1 MIDMQ
6 RFQCIAMP
14 IEGVFVVE
22 RQRIGDS
29 RGFLS
34 RLFCADELA
43 DAGFRLPVVQI
54 NHTLTETAGTLRGLH
69 FQHPPAAEDKLVS
82 CVRGAVFDVAVDL
95 RAGSPTFLH
104 WHGVELSA
112 NNNRALIIPQGCAH
126 GFQALVD
133 CTELLYLHSQRY
145 TPAAEGGVNPLDPRL
160 AISWPLPVTIMSPRD
175 TGYPHLD
182 AKFAGVCP

>member
-1 MIDMQ
+1 MS
-6 RFQCIAMP
+6 RFQRITTP

-34 RLFCADELA
+34 RLFCAEELA
-43 DAGFRLPVVQI
+43 EAGFTRPVAQI

-82 CVRGAVFDVAVDL
+82 CIRGAVFDVAVDL

-112 NNNRALIIPQGCAH
+112 DNNRALMIPQGCAH
-126 GFQALVD
+126 GFQALED
-133 CTELLYLHSQRY
+133 GCELLYLHSRPY
-145 TPAAEGGVNPLDPRL
+145 VPSAEAGLNPCDQRL
-160 AISWPLPVTIMSPRD
+160 AIDWPLPITSLSPRD
-175 TGYPHLD
+175 EGHPLIDDNFT
-182 AKFAGVCP
+182 GVCA

>member
-1 MIDMQ
+1 MS
-6 RFQCIAMP
+6 RFQCIATP

-22 RQRIGDS
+22 RQRLGDS

-34 RLFCADELA
+34 RLFCAEELA
-43 DAGFRLPVVQI
+43 QVGFTLPVAQI
-54 NHTLTETAGTLRGLH
+54 NHTLTETSGTLRGLH

-82 CVRGAVFDVAVDL
+82 CLRGAVFDVAVDL

-112 NNNRALIIPQGCAH
+112 ENNRALMIPQGCAH

-133 CTELLYLHSQRY
+133 GTELLYLHSRMY
-145 TPAAEGGVNPLDPRL
+145 APSAEGGLNPLDPRL
-160 AISWPLPVTIMSPRD
+160 AISWPLPATIMSPRD
-175 TGYPHLD
+175 AGHQLVDAEFTG
-182 AKFAGVCP
+182 VST

>member
-1 MIDMQ
+1 MP
-6 RFQCIAMP
+6 RFRCIATP

-34 RLFCADELA
+34 RLFCAEDLA
-43 DAGFRLPVVQI
+43 EAGFKLPVAQI
-54 NHTLTETAGTLRGLH
+54 NQTLTETAGTLRGLH

-82 CVRGAVFDVAVDL
+82 CIRGAVFDVAVDL

-112 NNNRALIIPQGCAH
+112 ENNCALMIPQGCAH

-133 CTELLYLHSQRY
+133 STELLYLHSRPY
-145 TPAAEGGVNPLDPRL
+145 TPAAEGGLNPLDPRL
-160 AISWPLPVTIMSPRD
+160 AIDWPLPVTTMSPRD
-175 TGYPHLD
+175 AGHPLVD
-182 AKFAGVCP
+182 AKFVGVCS